1 MQILYLVANLHA
13 AHALDAFFGVA
24 NQRKILIP
32 RSIHYIALK
41 GYIENAQIIGQ
52 LLQAAVAAANA
63 GCAQAIVLGEDQLHV
78 GTAYTA
84 SLGGISIN
92 NESFLYR
99 GGTGGNYTVLSLD
112 FYNANLAGTD
122 FIDVLQKAQT
132 RNINTNGGS
141 GLHNC
146 SALGNG
152 NF

>member
-1 MQILYLVANLHA
+1 MSGEPNFSNRKYVIGGIAVVVVVLYMVRLFSLQLMSDDYKKNADSN
-13 AHALDAFFGVA
+13 AF
-24 NQRKILIP
+24 RKEIF
-32 RSIHYIALK
+32 
-41 GYIENAQIIGQ
+41 
-52 LLQAAVAAANA
+52 
-63 GCAQAIVLGEDQLHV
+63 HV
-78 GTAYTA
+78 GSANTT
-84 SLGGISIN
+84 SLGGISID

-99 GGTGGNYTVLSLD
+99 GGTGGDYTILSLD

-132 RNINTNGGS
+132 GNINTNGGS